1 MRETRP
7 RTNIYESNETPEK
20 AIAQMIVTHI
30 RFGKGL
36 PIKMYSSNS
45 VIMKANT
52 QTATLSCHAV
62 RQLPL
67 MILFKINVTMLAISV
82 INMNGIRKDIKVSK

>member
-20 AIAQMIVTHI
+20 TIAQMIVTHI
-30 RFGKGL
+30 KFGKGL
-36 PIKMYSSNS
+36 PKKMYSNNS
-45 VIMKANT
+45 ANMKAST
-52 QTATLSCHAV
+52 QTTTLSCHAV

-67 MILFKINVTMLAISV
+67 MILFKINVMMLAISV
-82 INMNGIRKDIKVSK
+82 INMNGIRKDINVII